1 MGFGKKEKSGFSIH
15 RSEEVV
21 PHTLRH
27 LVRQSSSLSSNEGW
41 GDDDQPAGRTETGAR
56 ALLLSTSLNA
66 SSSSGGP
73 SSPRRAGFQIGPPS
87 VESSDER
94 DKDGYAFIS
103 ARHDRAASAIAR
115 RPPTRGDEFTSAVRF
130 FYCI

>member
-41 GDDDQPAGRTETGAR
+41 PDDDQQQPAAGTSRAETGAR

-66 SSSSGGP
+66 SSSSSASVAPSGG
-73 SSPRRAGFQIGPPS
+73 SPRRAGFQIGPPS
-87 VESSDER
+87 SVESAD
-94 DKDGYAFIS
+94 DKDGYDANDALKKPTTHLNVCLLFAS
-103 ARHDRAASAIAR
+103 KQRAI
-115 RPPTRGDEFTSAVRF
+115 
-130 FYCI
+130 